1 MKNSLPFLI
10 LIHLAILLVATAGEA
25 NDNGASPS
33 SLAKC
38 LPSDIKLSDVVEV
51 SRARDANGRPAGSS
65 PITVAQKLHELGATC
80 NSANKLVDGTG
91 KEIVFYHLT
100 GCWGNPP
107 ADYQEI
113 LQKQREEIARLK
125 QQKTVIEM
133 TCNPSGTSLRSNMG
147 AQ

>member
-1 MKNSLPFLI
+1 MKNALPFLI
-10 LIHLAILLVATAGEA
+10 LIHLALLPVAASAEA

-38 LPSDIKLSDVVEV
+38 LPPDIKLSDVVEAG
-51 SRARDANGRPAGSS
+51 RAREVNGRPAGSS
-65 PITVAQKLHELGATC
+65 PVTVEQKLHGLGATC
-80 NSANKLVDGTG
+80 NSANRLVDGTG

-133 TCNPSGTSLRSNMG
+133 TCNPSGTSLRSIMG

>member
-1 MKNSLPFLI
+1 MKNALQFLTLINLALLP
-10 LIHLAILLVATAGEA
+10 VAASAEA

-38 LPSDIKLSDVVEV
+38 LPPDIKLSDVVEV
-51 SRARDANGRPAGSS
+51 SRSRDANGRPAASS
-65 PITVAQKLHELGATC
+65 PITVEQKLHEIGATC
-80 NSANKLVDGTG
+80 NSANRLIDGTG
-91 KEIVFYHLT
+91 REIVFYHLT

-107 ADYQEI
+107 ADYLEI

-125 QQKTVIEM
+125 QQKTVIQM
-133 TCNPSGTSLRSNMG
+133 TCNPSGTSIRSIMG